1 MEIGTQSM
9 IGLGVDLEHIERFS
23 FLRRPGG
30 GAFYERV
37 YSPIEKRLFGQDLTG
52 LTLCFTAKEA
62 VAKVLRSGLALG
74 EQGFATCAEIQIQSA
89 RGLSQPRVILVG
101 RARVLA
107 QAQRCSRVLLAWTH
121 DDDLAC
127 SIALGTDGTGEED
140 ELRDALNALL
150 GEVSGTLKCSAL
162 SPKLDVEA
170 SEELCRAMI

>member
-9 IGLGVDLEHIERFS
+9 ISLGVDLEHIERFS

-30 GAFYERV
+30 RAFYERV
-37 YSPIEKRLFGQDLTG
+37 YSPTERGLFGQDLTG

-74 EQGFATCAEIQIQSA
+74 EPGYAACAEIQIQSG
-89 RGLSQPRVILVG
+89 RDLSQPRVILVG

-107 QAQRCSRVLLAWTH
+107 QAQGFSCVLLAWTH
-121 DDDLAC
+121 DGGLAC
-127 SIALGTDGTGEED
+127 SLALGTDGTGEETT
-140 ELRDALNALL
+140 LRDALSALL
-150 GEVSGTLKCSAL
+150 WNVSGKLKRSAL
-162 SPKLDVEA
+162 SAELDVEA